1 MTKPNN
7 HTLNSVNWWKK
18 RILFELTG
26 ATLITLS
33 LFAAE
38 PTLSNDYKLGADAA
52 RRALMLLPDV
62 KRDMKQL
69 EKSSIRQLEDK
80 TGLTKPD
87 LIYFSVAFPLVTG
100 KVTTK
105 PFKKLRY
112 KSEHFNIRPELEYDF
127 KNNNFSGMLIFE
139 IPLFK

>member
-1 MTKPNN
+1 M
-7 HTLNSVNWWKK
+7 
-18 RILFELTG
+18 FELTG

-38 PTLSNDYKLGADAA
+38 PTLKDDYKLAADSA
-52 RRALMLLPDV
+52 RRALMLMPDV

-69 EKSSIRQLEDK
+69 EKSSIRQVENS

-87 LIYFSVAFPLVTG
+87 LIYFSVAFPLITG

-112 KSEHFNIRPELEYDF
+112 KGEHFNIRPELEYDIRS
-127 KNNNFSGMLIFE
+127 NNFSGMLIFE